1 MDDDI
6 HNSFESEDYYSS
18 DDEDYF
24 AIVGFDEEEA
34 RKQLLSFPECTKI
47 TLDRDLQQDMGVEV
61 GPNVSAEKPWKQ
73 IRKEILEDYLPDD
86 TPALMD
92 LKIKLRE
99 MESGQLVLFG
109 YAPQFSD
116 HGDVFVV
123 FENERV
129 SKEASE
135 IVRKLEILDRL
146 KARNLIIKQPRKWE
160 GAGSEREV
168 DLFQP
173 ESRET
178 SSYVEVQST
187 YPIRKANS
195 IFTMRLCEDLRDGYV
210 ELVPGRIKIETV
222 YKKTN
227 DMPIQCGSIPCHKY
241 QQTDPTFPTNAW
253 SQYLYEIKKEQ
264 DLKPIEE
271 SSTSSSKDTRS
282 QMTTPGTELPI
293 QASEK
298 VKNLIGTLEFNKID
312 MYRDDYNLIAR
323 KPIPRYQTP
332 YLEEAF
338 CFADMSKTKDR
349 FVSSITWHPQF
360 SGVVAVSYTFETFST
375 FIPNDQNPN
384 IVKRTI
390 LEKNPVLI
398 WSFDD
403 TLKPKLELVAPR
415 EVYCLSFCPYNPDI
429 LIGGMISGDIVLWDL
444 KGCIERVEVEEV
456 LTPEQSSNRRMTR
469 EFLNWMKV
477 TETTLV
483 HPAAISNME
492 ESHLEPVSSVKWLP
506 QNFYVTNSGQVKESP
521 HKDKKTFVT
530 SSLDGFI
537 CFWDMDWVVPD
548 DELKKRKVERK
559 FRVPV
564 NLEVEN
570 SPYVKLD
577 MSWKPVYRLVV
588 EKPLT
593 GILLTDGTYRY
604 EAINS
609 RNKGDITQRIIHKII
624 PEYAEHFDMSI
635 ICCTVFG
642 QICTGHWEGF
652 DFSQGAAVNEEKLP
666 VETFPPIH
674 NDPIIALERNP
685 FIPNVFMTIG
695 GTIFSIWKQ
704 NFKEAPIFWRTRP
717 NRITSGKWSNDRPAC
732 LFLTLSDGSFEAWDL
747 IARTNEPCL
756 VESLGGNILT
766 AMSQHKLTLP
776 RSVLA
781 IGDYNSSLR
790 IFIIPNAFVQI
801 KQDEVQEV
809 QKMFDRIVKIKQ
821 DQEAWKRL
829 WADQNRDLIHS
840 RLVAAYQMKAETKRL
855 MEEEEQ
861 AARMRPST
869 ISTQKPKQDHRR
881 IDFAEQAE
889 KKWNE
894 QNYERLLKVLMERR
908 RVNPEVLEKLT
919 RPEKDRRQY
928 QAEKKQ
934 AIEASFSRINEELAE
949 LRSRLIPKEVID
961 DSRDRLVEGVAE
973 TAVSQMK
980 EYSHVRIDAIEMVI
994 KLICNL
1000 HVTSIFN
1007 FFQIEKNA
1015 EMTHEFSATEILE
1028 RARQRREII
1037 DRALGGNPAK
1047 MEQYL
1052 KEKQRRHADRMHH
1065 LGADMS
1071 QTDRSNTLSL
1081 MSDFKMDETVVSS
1094 MSIR

>member
-1 MDDDI
+1 MIDDI
-6 HNSFESEDYYSS
+6 HNSFESDDLDYES

-34 RKQLLSFPECTKI
+34 RKQLLSFPDCTKI
-47 TLDRDLQQDMGVEV
+47 KLDRDLQQDMGVEV
-61 GPNVSAEKPWKQ
+61 GPNVSSEKPWKQ

-86 TPALMD
+86 SPALLE

-99 MESGQLVLFG
+99 MEQGQLVLFG
-109 YAPQFSD
+109 YISQSGADQDDLFI
-116 HGDVFVV
+116 V
-123 FENERV
+123 FENEKIA
-129 SKEASE
+129 KEASE
-135 IVRKLEILDRL
+135 IIRKLEILDRL
-146 KARNLIIKQPRKWE
+146 KARNLVIKQPRKWE
-160 GAGSEREV
+160 TAGSEKEV
-168 DLFQP
+168 DLFKP
-173 ESRET
+173 ERREN

-187 YPIRKANS
+187 YPIRMANS
-195 IFTMRLCEDLRDGYV
+195 FFAMRLCEDSRDGYV
-210 ELVPGRIKIETV
+210 ELVPGRNVIETV

-253 SQYLYEIKKEQ
+253 SQYLYEIKREVDVKPTADEISKTSTKE
-264 DLKPIEE
+264 
-271 SSTSSSKDTRS
+271 SRS
-282 QMTTPGTELPI
+282 QVTTPGTDLPI

-312 MYRDDYNLIAR
+312 MYRDDYNMIAR
-323 KPIPRYQTP
+323 KPTPRYNTP
-332 YLEEAF
+332 HLEEAF

-349 FVSSITWHPQF
+349 YVSSMSWHPQF

-375 FIPNDQNPN
+375 FVPNDESPN
-384 IVKRTI
+384 LVKRTI

-415 EVYCLSFCPYNPDI
+415 EVYTLSFCPYNPNI

-444 KGCIERVEVEEV
+444 KGCIERVEIEEV
-456 LTPEQSSNRRMTR
+456 LTPEQASNRRMTR
-469 EFLNWMKV
+469 EFLNWVKV
-477 TETTLV
+477 TDTELV

-492 ESHLEPVSSVKWLP
+492 DSHLETISGVKWLP
-506 QNFYVTNSGQVKESP
+506 QNYYITVGGQVKESP
-521 HKDKKTFVT
+521 AKDKRHFAT
-530 SSLDGFI
+530 SSLDGNI
-537 CFWDMDWVVPD
+537 CFWDLDWVVPD

-564 NLEVEN
+564 NLEVDQ

-577 MSWKPVYRLVV
+577 MSWKPVYRLLV

-593 GILLTDGTYRY
+593 GILLTEGIYRY
-604 EAINS
+604 EPLNARKS
-609 RNKGDITQRIIHKII
+609 EITQRITHKII
-624 PEYAEHFDMSI
+624 PEYVDHFDMNVVV
-635 ICCTVFG
+635 CTVFG

-652 DFSQGAAVNEEKLP
+652 DFSQGAAVNEEKMPL
-666 VETFPPIH
+666 EMFPPIH
-674 NDPIIALERNP
+674 NDPVIAIERNP
-685 FIPNVFMTIG
+685 FHSAIFFTIG

-704 NFKEAPIFWRTRP
+704 TFKEAPIFWRERP
-717 NRITSGKWSNDRPAC
+717 CRITSGKWSKDRPGV
-732 LFLTLSDGSFEAWDL
+732 LFLTLVDGTFEAWDF

-756 VESLGGNILT
+756 VECLGGNILT
-766 AMSQHKLTLP
+766 AMSQHQLSLA
-776 RSVLA
+776 RSVLV

-790 IFIIPNAFVQI
+790 VFLLPNAFVQM
-801 KQDEVQEV
+801 QTDEIEAVEQL
-809 QKMFDRIVKIKQ
+809 FDRIEKIKI
-821 DQEAWKRL
+821 DQETWKRA
-829 WADQNRDLIHS
+829 WCDQNRDLIQS
-840 RLVAAYQMKAETKRL
+840 RLVAAAEMRAETKKI

-861 AARMRPST
+861 AARARPSAV
-869 ISTQKPKQDHRR
+869 STNKPKKDQKR
-881 IDFAEQAE
+881 IDFAEAAE

-949 LRSRLIPKEVID
+949 LRSKLIPKEVID
-961 DSRDRLVEGVAE
+961 DSRERLVEGVAE
-973 TAVSQMK
+973 TAVHQMK
-980 EYSHVRIDAIEMVI
+980 EYNHVRMEAIDA
-994 KLICNL
+994 
-1000 HVTSIFN
+1000 
-1007 FFQIEKNA
+1007 IEKNA
-1015 EMTHEFSATEILE
+1015 ELCHDATANEILE

-1052 KEKQRRHADRMHH
+1052 KQRQRRLNDRMHH
-1065 LGADMS
+1065 LSADISLNQS
-1071 QTDRSNTLSL
+1071 QMDRSNTMSL
-1081 MSDFKMDETVVSS
+1081 MSDFKMDETVVSAMS
-1094 MSIR
+1094 MR